1 MLIKPDFI
9 VDKLEDIDFE
19 RLKSMGKSVLMF
31 DLDSTVMP
39 SKKGEY
45 LPETRAL
52 IDKLQQDFTV
62 MVLSNNSNKEYIEK
76 VRSQSNFEVISHA
89 KKPNIKVLLSYLKRI
104 DKTTEEA
111 VMIGDRPLTDI
122 LCGKLANV
130 TTILVDSIT
139 KDTESKIVRFVR
151 KLERLFI
158 RK

>member
-19 RLKSMGKSVLMF
+19 KLKSMGKSVLLF
-31 DLDSTVMP
+31 DLDSTIMP
-39 SKKGEY
+39 SKSGLY
-45 LPETRAL
+45 LEETK
-52 IDKLQQDFTV
+52 KLLDSLQKDFTIA
-62 MVLSNNSNKEYIEK
+62 VLSNNSNSQYINK
-76 VRSQSNFEVISHA
+76 VREISNFKVISHA
-89 KKPNIKVLLSYLKRI
+89 KKPNTKILMSYLEEI
-104 DKTTEEA
+104 GKTAKDA

-158 RK
+158 KK

>member
-9 VDKLEDIDFE
+9 VDRLEDIDFE
-19 RLKSMGKSVLMF
+19 KLKAMGKSVLLF
-31 DLDSTVMP
+31 DLDSTIMP
-39 SKKGEY
+39 SKAGYY
-45 LPETRAL
+45 LPQTKEL
-52 IDKLQQDFTV
+52 LDKLQQDFTIA
-62 MVLSNNSNKEYIEK
+62 VLSNNSNMKYINK
-76 VRSQSNFEVISHA
+76 VRTFSNFMVISHA
-89 KKPNIKVLLSYLKRI
+89 KKPDTKIMLSYLKQI
-104 DKTTEEA
+104 GKTTDDA

-139 KDTESKIVRFVR
+139 KDTENKIVRFVR

>member
-9 VDKLEDIDFE
+9 VDRLEDIDFE
-19 RLKSMGKSVLMF
+19 KLKAMGKTVLMF

-39 SKKGEY
+39 SKAGYY
-45 LPETRAL
+45 LQETKDLLDR
-52 IDKLQQDFTV
+52 LQQDFTV
-62 MVLSNNSNKEYIEK
+62 MVLSNNSDMKYINK
-76 VRSQSNFEVISHA
+76 VRTFSNFMVISHA
-89 KKPNIKVLLSYLKRI
+89 KKPNTKVMLSYLESI
-104 DKTTEEA
+104 GKTTDDA

-130 TTILVDSIT
+130 TTVLVDSIT

>member
-9 VDKLEDIDFE
+9 VDRLEDIDFE
-19 RLKSMGKSVLMF
+19 KLKAMGKSVLLF
-31 DLDSTVMP
+31 DLDSTIMP
-39 SKKGEY
+39 SKAGYY
-45 LPETRAL
+45 LPQTKEL
-52 IDKLQQDFTV
+52 LDKLQQDFTIA
-62 MVLSNNSNKEYIEK
+62 VLSNNSNMKYINK
-76 VRSQSNFEVISHA
+76 VRTFSNFMVISHA
-89 KKPNIKVLLSYLKRI
+89 KKPDTKVMLSYLKQI
-104 DKTTEEA
+104 GKTTDDA